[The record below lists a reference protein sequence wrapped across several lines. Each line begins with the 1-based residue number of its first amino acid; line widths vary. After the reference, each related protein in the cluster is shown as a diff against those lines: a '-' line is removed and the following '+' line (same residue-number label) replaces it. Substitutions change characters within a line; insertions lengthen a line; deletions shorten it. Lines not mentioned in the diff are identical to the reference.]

1 MTKIYLVR
9 GNLSSL
15 KILEIELIKITPEQL
30 RVEPKSVKVVWNG
43 GIGNYPPYISSR
55 LQRHR
60 ENYFDT
66 LLLAI
71 DEAIKSAQR
80 DLERAEQN
88 VRAANAQIASL
99 AVFAH
104 TKKETADA
112 N

>member
-1 MTKIYLVR
+1 MTKIYLLR
-9 GNLSSL
+9 GNLSGL

-30 RVEPKSVKVVWNG
+30 RVEPKSVKVVWNA
-43 GIGNYPPYISSR
+43 GIGNYLPYISSR

-66 LLLAI
+66 LLPAI
-71 DEAIKSAQR
+71 DEAIKLTQK

-104 TKKETADA
+104 SKKEATDAD
-112 N
+112 